1 MRLTAWGGSP
11 KWTQP
16 PLLRVVVRVDRVG
29 PALDGA
35 LDGAERAA
43 GARVGAR
50 EGAERVAGARAGAR
64 DGADRVAGARARP
77 LRAVDPLEGAGCAA
91 WTLLEGAGCVACPLL
106 EGADRVAGVLEGAER
121 PAGALIDGVERV
133 TGALADGVDRVV
145 GARPWGV
152 PRVTGALAEGAL
164 RAVDPRFAPG
174 LLVVRSEGRLAL
186 GIDRVPPRADG
197 VLAARVP
204 EARVREVGVR
214 DADAPTAGLRPPR
227 TQSDGRA
234 AELGVREGAP
244 TRDWGCRTEGV
255 PLAPAVGE
263 VLPTREGVALSATPT
278 LGVPWPPRV
287 AVRSAGRV
295 GVCTALP
302 APLGATAGAVRVDW
316 PRGLALATSVPLL
329 ADSLYRV
336 P

>member
-11 KWTQP
+11 RSTQP
-16 PLLRVVVRVDRVG
+16 PLLRVVVRVERVG
-29 PALDGA
+29 A
-35 LDGAERAA
+35 
-43 GARVGAR
+43 ARVGALL
-50 EGAERVAGARAGAR
+50 GAERVAGAREGAR
-64 DGADRVAGARARP
+64 DGAERVAGAR
-77 LRAVDPLEGAGCAA
+77 EGARDGAERVA
-91 WTLLEGAGCVACPLL
+91 GALDGAERVARAREGAERLA
-106 EGADRVAGVLEGAER
+106 GALVDGVERVAGVL
-121 PAGALIDGVERV
+121 P
-133 TGALADGVDRVV
+133 DGVDRVV

-186 GIDRVPPRADG
+186 GVDPCPPRADG
-197 VLAARVP
+197 VLAAGVP
-204 EARVREVGVR
+204 EARVRVAGVR
-214 DADAPTAGLRPPR
+214 DADAPTAGVRPSR
-227 TQSDGRA
+227 TRSDGRA

-263 VLPTREGVALSATPT
+263 VLPTLVGDALSATPA

-287 AVRSAGRV
+287 AARSPGRV
-295 GVCTALP
+295 GACTALP
-302 APLGATAGAVRVDW
+302 APLGAAAGVVRVDW
-316 PRGLALATSVPLL
+316 LRGLALATSVPLL